1 MRLVLLVGAVVG
13 ENLSSSM
20 RGHNVG
26 RRAANFGVI
35 KAPAKARAV
44 LGEGDRGVRERVG
57 LMRISTKKQRNV
69 CEERKGTQLIDRE

>member
-57 LMRISTKKQRNV
+57 LIESAQRSK
-69 CEERKGTQLIDRE
+69 EMFARRGRELS